1 VTPRQIAPVSAK
13 KPAKILNSSQLL
25 ASSEKTLK
33 RTISGRSSNSSG
45 RSNPTLKQQG
55 IMSSD
60 DLLASPPRRKILLS
74 SSDLLASPEKPAC
87 RRTVVPPKKRLP
99 EKIPKNMIQS
109 PVQKKKKIISSED
122 LLASPKKQPAKA
134 IQRNKMDINLSFKEL
149 NERNRD
155 SASQSSKDSKDEK
168 MPIEGLV
175 YYFSINSVF
184 FR

>member
-1 VTPRQIAPVSAK
+1 
-13 KPAKILNSSQLL
+13 
-25 ASSEKTLK
+25 
-33 RTISGRSSNSSG
+33 
-45 RSNPTLKQQG
+45 
-55 IMSSD
+55 
-60 DLLASPPRRKILLS
+60 
-74 SSDLLASPEKPAC
+74 
-87 RRTVVPPKKRLP
+87 
-99 EKIPKNMIQS
+99 MIQS